1 MSMQPNWPEPQHAG
15 LNSNNSKLTSQRPT
29 LTALMSRLGVA
40 LNCAEDECR
49 TMTNHI
55 VHGNG
60 PAPDPNEAAE
70 GEPSNLLARMEAYLE
85 RAEGLSKAL
94 AYLRE
99 HI

>member
-1 MSMQPNWPEPQHAG
+1 MSLQPDWSPPLHVGFTANAGTPPPQ
-15 LNSNNSKLTSQRPT
+15 TPT
-29 LTALMSRLGVA
+29 LTALMNRLGVA

-55 VHGNG
+55 VHGHG
-60 PAPDPNEAAE
+60 PAPDPHEVAEA
-70 GEPSNLLARMEAYLE
+70 EPSNLLARMEAYVE